1 MELTDLHWV
10 AGFLEGEG
18 AFKLAKVGNKTYIR
32 ISAASTDE
40 DVIERLDGLTIHG
53 TMHGPYQYKSNNLE
67 YWTWEIA
74 KQKHVAALL
83 MTIYPIMSERRQNK
97 ISELLTHWKVS

>member
-1 MELTDLHWV
+1 
-10 AGFLEGEG
+10 
-18 AFKLAKVGNKTYIR
+18 
-32 ISAASTDE
+32 
-40 DVIERLDGLTIHG
+40 
-53 TMHGPYQYKSNNLE
+53 MHGPYQYKSNLE

-97 ISELLTHWKVS
+97 ISELLTHWKAS